1 MFQKSAKRLK
11 DKIQGRD
18 SLIAEIT
25 QSTVSLLIQNGIHP
39 KYNIISSQWE
49 KFCDLALLTCL
60 HRWSLE
66 SKTKAISERPHCII
80 WRYEQGPLSCQWN
93 LHLVAFFLTKS
104 INPNINWK
112 LGILKMWI
120 KMISGPLLLL
130 SKKIHSF
137 TRIFAY
143 QFTVYFTYASIVIF
157 TFQVL
162 YILWSSPELHEC
174 FFEMWNA
181 YVK

>member
-1 MFQKSAKRLK
+1 MRLTIKVGRCLDNSDIQCFRNQQKRLK

-66 SKTKAISERPHCII
+66 SKTNHISERACILILYGI
-80 WRYEQGPLSCQWN
+80 WTRVLYHVNETYLSSI
-93 LHLVAFFLTKS
+93 FLTKS

-120 KMISGPLLLL
+120 KMISGPLFSFKENTLALLGYL
-130 SKKIHSF
+130 HTSS
-137 TRIFAY
+137 
-143 QFTVYFTYASIVIF
+143 QF
-157 TFQVL
+157 
-162 YILWSSPELHEC
+162 ILHMHL
-174 FFEMWNA
+174 
-181 YVK
+181 